1 MKKIW
6 LIGLAILTV
15 GLWSNLSFA
24 EIAADKYY
32 RQGCDYYEKKDYSQA
47 AKAFEK
53 AVELKPGYE
62 EYRPFFENF

>member
-32 RQGCDYYEKKDYSQA
+32 RQGCDYYEKKDYP
-47 AKAFEK
+47 
-53 AVELKPGYE
+53 L
-62 EYRPFFENF
+62 